1 MERKKKKVFAEWEK
15 VFGKQLFAE
24 FKKMILGKRSAK
36 RGTRQILIF
45 RVPNV
50 MHTTNRN
57 K

>member
-1 MERKKKKVFAEWEK
+1 MERKRKKVFAEWEK

-24 FKKMILGKRSAK
+24 FKKMILGKKSAK